1 MANLQR
7 YGIKFPITILSADNT
22 LVDLNQTKDNEVQS
36 ELIHLIFTPKGQR
49 LRDPD
54 FGTRLIQFIFNPN
67 DSETWGDILT
77 EIKDTVRK
85 YIPSC
90 SIKDLVVS
98 ESDNG
103 VGLKVDMKYSVKRNG
118 SSTEYTKSI
127 NI

>member
-22 LVDLNQTKDNEVQS
+22 LVDLNQTKDEEVYS

-90 SIKDLVVS
+90 SIKDLIVS